1 MGFSAVL
8 LLLVMA
14 VAVTLVTAGAARLN
28 PPPVGSK
35 PQGLNYLERR
45 QNIIVGQL
53 IDDANFRQGAAI
65 EVPVIPPAEGVPV
78 PGETRKFRTLSDNL
92 LNSLHYYYRLPDDA
106 PPSEFVYKW
115 DAKTGGMMTSDARL
129 FALENDVNYLLSLEI
144 YRSLHPVALFDDDL
158 QYMRQKVDDI
168 FAQDWHTMQEW
179 PLGAYFDLME
189 LYNFTK
195 NEKYLQY
202 AERYAGGDGPDDPQT
217 PLVKARNFAIMF
229 QRDVPRQANPVY
241 FYYAALL
248 ADWANRHD
256 ETMMAQANALFKG
269 LMEFLYDNRFRL
281 LYRRVSTETG
291 GNTSVRNITETYNT
305 LEQLT
310 AINAILEYYKSS
322 GNPEALSLARAIMRG
337 VYGMDSVLSLK
348 APEEI
353 GEGTFY
359 GIYTTYD
366 HGREAWRFEA
376 DEATMVHILLFN
388 DIVKLNSVTH
398 GEYRDD
404 IEFLTSWLENSGPM
418 YDEYVNGYYVG
429 YEENWIV
436 PEDSQWIL
444 TKAAIWMSKALI
456 EDDLYKYGQSRI
468 ITPSNAP

>member
-1 MGFSAVL
+1 
-8 LLLVMA
+8 MA
-14 VAVTLVTAGAARLN
+14 VAVAMVTAGAAKLN
-28 PPPVGSK
+28 PPPVGAK
-35 PQGLNYLERR
+35 PQGLNFLERR

-53 IDDANFRQGAAI
+53 IDDANERQGFTI
-65 EVPVIPPAEGVPV
+65 EEPVILPAEGVPA

-92 LNSLHYYYRLPDDA
+92 LNSLHYYYRLPDNA
-106 PPSEFVYKW
+106 PSSEFVYKW

-144 YRSLHPVALFDDDL
+144 YRSLHPIALFDTDL
-158 QYMRQKVDDI
+158 QYMRKKVDDI
-168 FAQDWHTMQEW
+168 FAQDWHTMQES
-179 PLGAYFDLME
+179 PLGVYFDLME

-229 QRDVPRQANPVY
+229 QRDVPRQASPVY

-248 ADWANRHD
+248 SDWANRHD
-256 ETMMAQANALFKG
+256 ETMAAQANALFKG

-281 LYRRVSTETG
+281 LYLRVSTATG
-291 GNTSVRNITETYNT
+291 GNTAVRNITETYNT
-305 LEQLT
+305 LDQLT
-310 AINAILEYYKSS
+310 AIDAILEYYKSS
-322 GNPEALSLARAIMRG
+322 ANPEALSLARAIMRG
-337 VYGMDSVLSLK
+337 VYGTDSILVQK

-353 GEGTFY
+353 GENKFY

-366 HGREAWRFEA
+366 HGREAWRFES
-376 DEATMVHILLFN
+376 DEATMDHILLFS

-418 YDEYVNGYYVG
+418 YDEYANGYYVS
-429 YEENWIV
+429 YEKDWTV
-436 PEDSQWIL
+436 PEDSKWIL
-444 TKAAIWMSKALI
+444 SKAAIWMSKALI
-456 EDDLYKYGQSRI
+456 EDDLYKYEQSQV
-468 ITPSNAP
+468 ITPPNAP